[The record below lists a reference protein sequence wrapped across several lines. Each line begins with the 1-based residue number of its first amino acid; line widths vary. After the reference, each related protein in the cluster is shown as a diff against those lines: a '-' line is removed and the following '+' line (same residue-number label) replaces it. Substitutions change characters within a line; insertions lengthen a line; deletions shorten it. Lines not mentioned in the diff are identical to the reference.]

1 MKLYWL
7 RILLLS
13 TFAFWATGAA
23 KYTHEALE
31 HHGRDASVDDDDDD
45 DDSSATPAAAA
56 VPAIPQDRSHQPA
69 KQTHPCPVCQM
80 LAAMVVNQSAPPVV
94 PPLCIRLI
102 GVLAIADHSTPTVPA
117 NFSRFARGPPE
128 SSVSI

>member
-13 TFAFWATGAA
+13 AFTFWGTGAA
-23 KYTHEALE
+23 KYAHEALE

-45 DDSSATPAAAA
+45 DDSSASPTVAMA
-56 VPAIPQDRSHQPA
+56 VPTSTPLDQSHQPV
-69 KQTHPCPVCQM
+69 KQKHPCPVCQM
-80 LAAMVVNQSAPPVV
+80 LAAMVVDRSAPPIV

-102 GVLAIADHSTPTVPA
+102 SVLVIADHTAPA
-117 NFSRFARGPPE
+117 LPVQFTCLARGPPC
-128 SSVSI
+128 